1 MNLAELF
8 RHETDLES
16 LYAGQTLF
24 NEGEKGHLMYI
35 LMSGTAMILV
45 RNRLVETAEAGAI
58 VGEMAMIDDATRT
71 ATVIAKTDCK
81 FLAHR
86 AQAFQFSDPTDPE
99 FCLACHARDRRS
111 LAQDRCDFVTE
122 RKNDKRIANRIE
134 DSR

>member
-24 NEGEKGHLMYI
+24 NEGEKGHLMYVLI
-35 LMSGTAMILV
+35 SGTAMIMV

-58 VGEMAMIDDATRT
+58 VGEMAMIDDAKRT

-81 FLAHR
+81 LLPIERQRFNFLIQQTPNFALHVMR
-86 AQAFQFSDPTDPE
+86 VIADRLRKTDAF
-99 FCLACHARDRRS
+99 L
-111 LAQDRCDFVTE
+111 
-122 RKNDKRIANRIE
+122 
-134 DSR
+134 